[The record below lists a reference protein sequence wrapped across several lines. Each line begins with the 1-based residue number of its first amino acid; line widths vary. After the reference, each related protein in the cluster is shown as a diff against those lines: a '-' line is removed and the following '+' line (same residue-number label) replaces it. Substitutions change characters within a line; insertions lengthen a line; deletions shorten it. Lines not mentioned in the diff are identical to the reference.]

1 MFLAELP
8 DLKRR
13 LGDVLC
19 KGGVI
24 LRNAYCTY
32 DSIDFFH
39 DDARRLR
46 HLLAEFVAELDGRL
60 KFEQQCLEDDVVSYR
75 DTLAVQRELDGF
87 ALRLEQLR
95 DAVFIADRA
104 VREL

>member
-1 MFLAELP
+1 M
-8 DLKRR
+8 
-13 LGDVLC
+13 
-19 KGGVI
+19 
-24 LRNAYCTY
+24 
-32 DSIDFFH
+32 
-39 DDARRLR
+39 
-46 HLLAEFVAELDGRL
+46 
-60 KFEQQCLEDDVVSYR
+60 KFQQQCLEDDVVSYR